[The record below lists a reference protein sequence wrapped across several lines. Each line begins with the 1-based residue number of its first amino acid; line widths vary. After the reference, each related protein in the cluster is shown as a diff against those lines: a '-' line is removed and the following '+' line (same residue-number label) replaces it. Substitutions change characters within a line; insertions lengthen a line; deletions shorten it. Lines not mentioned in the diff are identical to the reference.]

1 MSMRCVSKC
10 IIGRGFRVYSVLFL
24 GVIVGFA
31 LSTMLQ
37 TLTLQRTRSSRPLK
51 LQQVVDYR
59 ALDNSKRVEFSNLE
73 GQYDQAI
80 DLGEYQYV
88 VGDQDRAAQDA
99 APPDK
104 REEKAAMFDGPA
116 GPHQREGNS
125 VQLQEKESRL
135 KQRQYRSESWHGR
148 NVRETNERGS
158 PPNKLTDELPTRQ
171 TMLISVITSV
181 TQLMSQTLAIQG
193 TWAPEATQVI
203 FFVGEVQT
211 MPHLPHGMHVIQLEG
226 IDDRQAGWEVKEF
239 KVMQYLIEHY
249 LDRVDWFLVV
259 GDEAYV
265 VPSHLETEL
274 NHLDASMAAYLGLAG
289 DTLAGGRGLGC
300 VQNPGIVYSRGLL
313 EKLKRYL
320 PMCSPEQ
327 GEGDSVRDCIGA
339 MEVKCTQS
347 SEVRERER
355 GCVNE

>member
-1 MSMRCVSKC
+1 MRCVSKC

-88 VGDQDRAAQDA
+88 VGDQDRVAQDA

-125 VQLQEKESRL
+125 VQLQENESRL
-135 KQRQYRSESWHGR
+135 KQRQYHSESWHGR

-211 MPHLPHGMHVIQLEG
+211 MPHLPHE
-226 IDDRQAGWEVKEF
+226 
-239 KVMQYLIEHY
+239 
-249 LDRVDWFLVV
+249 
-259 GDEAYV
+259 
-265 VPSHLETEL
+265 
-274 NHLDASMAAYLGLAG
+274 
-289 DTLAGGRGLGC
+289 
-300 VQNPGIVYSRGLL
+300 
-313 EKLKRYL
+313 
-320 PMCSPEQ
+320 
-327 GEGDSVRDCIGA
+327 
-339 MEVKCTQS
+339 CT
-347 SEVRERER
+347 
-355 GCVNE
+355 